1 MRIALLA
8 YATDTGLGHQTQEFY
23 KHMKPAKTLIADLSD
38 FNGMPLFLDR
48 FDGRFDGTDEGIAAV
63 KGIPN
68 CDAMDWLSTDVDII
82 FVCETPLNYC
92 LFEKAKRK
100 GVPVVLQYNYEFLD
114 YLQRTDIEA
123 PAVLAAPSSWNR
135 DKVEAMNI
143 APVVDWPVPAN
154 TDDIKPR
161 VIEKAQTFVHIAGK
175 EAAHDRNGTFT
186 FLEAAIKTGKR
197 YKYRVYAQN
206 ASERL
211 TKRIT
216 AISRDIDI
224 ELVENT
230 PNYAD
235 IYKSGDVLVMPRKY
249 GGLCLPMQ
257 EALAAGMPVVMSDV
271 SPNDQRLPKQW
282 LVKATKKSS
291 FMART
296 EIDIYETDVDHLA
309 YKMAQLATDDEF
321 MQWSNKEALRL
332 GKELSWETLK
342 SYYESMLQTV
352 IHQQ

>member
-23 KHMKPAKTLIADLSD
+23 KHMRPAKTLIADLSD

-48 FDGRFDGTDEGIAAV
+48 FDVDENVKAV

-68 CDAMDWLSTDVDII
+68 CDAMDWLSNDVDVI
-82 FVCETPLNYC
+82 FICETPLNYC

-114 YLQRTDIEA
+114 YLQRSEEA

-135 DKVEAMNI
+135 DKVEQLGI
-143 APVVDWPVPAN
+143 APVVDWPVPTN

-161 VIEKAQTFVHIAGK
+161 TIEKAQTFVHIAGK

-197 YKYRVYAQN
+197 YKYRLYVQN

-211 TKRIT
+211 RKRIT
-216 AISRDIDI
+216 VVSRDIDVEMI
-224 ELVENT
+224 ENT
-230 PNYAD
+230 PNYTD

-257 EALAAGMPVVMSDV
+257 EALAAGMPVIMSDV

-309 YKMAQLATDDEF
+309 YKMAQFATDDEF
-321 MQWSNKEALRL
+321 MRWSNLEAIRL
-332 GKELSWETLK
+332 GKELSWDTLK

-352 IHQQ
+352 RQQ